1 MKEGQLYTT
10 NKTFILILKQTT
22 LGFLIYE
29 QCLNLPVLSND
40 ILTTFIEF
48 EWIASCCKGG
58 EFLNATDSYI
68 LTRSNGYLGT
78 FDNEKIFEKL
88 KERAVKQY
96 AK

>member
-10 NKTFILILKQTT
+10 NETFILILKQTT

-29 QCLNLPVLSND
+29 QYLNSPVLSND
-40 ILTTFIEF
+40 ILNAFIKF
-48 EWIASCCKGG
+48 EWIVNCCKGG
-58 EFLNATDSYI
+58 EFLNVTDSYI
-68 LTRSNGYLGT
+68 LTSSTGYIGT
-78 FDNEKIFEKL
+78 FDDEEIFEKL